1 MSNSLGS
8 IYGTTKNGDKH
19 IKVNT
24 DYFDVSATFLISK
37 NGIQFNKNQ
46 SELLNND
53 NSLINKV
60 NNMLNT
66 NNDASF
72 GNVDISGS
80 LNVQGEKVM
89 TVPALDICGNDL
101 SANTTYEI
109 TTGPPGSINNISF
122 VKKQQAFIHWEV
134 VQGSFQL
141 NGMDYSIVGAGHTVS
156 GKNLIRTTTL
166 TRNGQAVAQAS
177 NIEINTPA
185 NGRIRV
191 QVPGLYLITGIFSAR
206 HWHTADERRFAATIF
221 INNVQYGVSSYGQ
234 INGSTGDGSW
244 GYGIVSISAVA
255 MLEAQDVVHYSIS
268 SMTQN
273 DAYVETFQGQIA
285 KIN

>member
-1 MSNSLGS
+1 MNTQFNIENKWYLFADEIRSVS
-8 IYGTTKNGDKH
+8 GDLAL
-19 IKVNT
+19 VNNV
-24 DYFDVSATFLISK
+24 DVSGT
-37 NGIQFNKNQ
+37 
-46 SELLNND
+46 
-53 NSLINKV
+53 
-60 NNMLNT
+60 
-66 NNDASF
+66 
-72 GNVDISGS
+72 
-80 LNVQGEKVM
+80 LNVQGEKVI
-89 TVPALDICGNDL
+89 TIPALDICGNAL

-122 VKKQQAFIHWEV
+122 VKKEPAFINWEV

-141 NGMDYSIVGAGHTVS
+141 NGMSNGIVGAGHTVS

-177 NIEINTPA
+177 NIDINTPSD
-185 NGRIRV
+185 GRIRV

-206 HWHTADERRFAATIF
+206 HWHTADERRFQAIIF
-221 INNVQYGVSSYGQ
+221 INNVQYGVSSFGQ

-268 SMTQN
+268 SINQN
-273 DAYVETFQGQIA
+273 DAYVDTFQGQIA